1 MKSKVLI
8 VEDRSREREALAR
21 LLRIEGYSVATAGG
35 NDQAL
40 AKTAEDIALVICDV
54 RLGADDGVELLKQ
67 WKTRKPST
75 PFVMVTAYGEV
86 ASAVT
91 AMKHGAIEYLLKP
104 VNPEELLMI
113 VRRALPQDGSDQAD
127 GNLEANDGWM
137 GMVGSSAAM
146 NTMRA
151 SVQRVALVDSL
162 ALILGE
168 SGCGKELVARA
179 IHQFGPRRN
188 GPFVT
193 VNVAAV
199 PETLVEAE
207 LFGTAKGA
215 FTGADSDRMGKIE
228 ASAGGTLFI
237 DEIGDFPLSAQPKLL
252 RVLEDSTVMPV
263 GSNQPRKFDVRF
275 VAATSRNLED
285 MVAEGKFRE
294 DLYYRLNV
302 LTIKLPPL
310 RDRGN
315 DVSELLDFFVGEFQ
329 RKHNRPEVQ
338 LAPALRQF
346 LTGFSWP
353 GNVREMRNVVEHM
366 IVMCGASTITLDH
379 LPEYL
384 RRHAPLTQAD
394 EAAGNR
400 LDAIERAAVMEAI
413 IQHGGN
419 RTHAA
424 AELGISVRTLQRKL
438 KSWGATPDDFSP

>member
-40 AKTAEDIALVICDV
+40 TKTADDVALVICDV
-54 RLGADDGVELLKQ
+54 RLGSDDGVELLKQ
-67 WKTRKPST
+67 WKAKKPST
-75 PFVMVTAYGEV
+75 PFVMVTAFGEV

-91 AMKHGAIEYLLKP
+91 AMKHGALEYLLKP

-113 VRRALPQDGSDQAD
+113 VRRAVSPARSDPSSLNSHSD
-127 GNLEANDGWM
+127 DGWM

-146 NTMRA
+146 KAMRA
-151 SVQRVALVDSL
+151 SVRRIAHVDSL

-179 IHQFGPRRN
+179 IHQFGTRCN

-207 LFGTAKGA
+207 LFGTTKGA
-215 FTGADSDRMGKIE
+215 FTGADSDRIGKVE

-252 RVLEDSTVMPV
+252 RVLEDSTVMSV
-263 GSNQPRKFDVRF
+263 GSNQPKKFDVRF
-275 VAATSRNLED
+275 VAATSRNLEA

-310 RDRGN
+310 RERGN
-315 DVSELLDFFVGEFQ
+315 DIAELVDFFVSEFQ
-329 RKHNRPEVQ
+329 QKHNRPEVQ
-338 LAPALRQF
+338 LAQALRQF
-346 LTGFSWP
+346 LMGFSWP
-353 GNVREMRNVVEHM
+353 GNVREMRNAVEHM
-366 IVMCGASTITLDH
+366 IVMCDASTITLDH

-384 RRHAPLTQAD
+384 RRHAPLVQVD

-400 LDAIERAAVMEAI
+400 LDSIERAAVLEAI
-413 IQHGGN
+413 SQHGGN

-424 AELGISVRTLQRKL
+424 AALGISVRTLQRKL
-438 KSWGATPDDFSP
+438 KQWGVLPDDGNN